1 MRIKNIEL
9 VNYVGIYNGI
19 GKSKVSFSF
28 SDDPIIV
35 IRGDNGSGKSTLLR
49 ALNPFPDD
57 SREIIPGRDGAKYIT
72 YIKDGKEIN
81 ICIKY
86 ISTPKVMKKNM
97 YIIIDG
103 KDINPSGNIS
113 SGKEFIMEL
122 FGIDSQFLYLTGI
135 SSEDRGIADKKPAER
150 KRFINSIL
158 DNIDAYNGFYKILS
172 KKSALYNNLIQSVND
187 KINRISSKIEYS
199 DFKRKL
205 EEINE
210 KILLET
216 NIHDD
221 AVGKLAII
229 EHKLY
234 ELKDTEN
241 AIKNVELKI
250 KDIDNK
256 IWMLENKSK
265 EIENS
270 IPDKYREYCF
280 IKDDNAKL
288 MEIKESLYQKWALV
302 NESLKMT
309 LSNIKDLNTSIIKD
323 KAYID
328 QFNTTED
335 IEAMLKMTEEKLDS
349 YQNYMKTIK
358 DSLNEKQ
365 KKYFS
370 YNLPDVGY
378 TFALANDNFENM
390 KNNID
395 FPTELLKNKLQYNG
409 REKIEK
415 CRKKINNISTKLDDV
430 KYRYNL
436 ISKIKGDN
444 KSVIPKECNLTQC
457 PFYALSD
464 FSHIDSLAIEY
475 KATTDVYNNILAEL
489 KEAELL
495 LKVQEYFNK
504 TVSIIK
510 SNTVAMGIIEKY
522 YGIQLEKDIAEN
534 PWVLE
539 DVLNILS
546 DIAVAKEQF
555 RVYSQYET
563 EYYKTKISYD
573 SIKSKAS
580 NIPIVLER
588 LKESKEK
595 LHNYMEQS
603 SKYQKE
609 KEQLEQE
616 NAEIT
621 ETITK
626 NSNYMR
632 NKDEHDKV
640 LNELRSTL
648 KEEQSVMES
657 KSIIS
662 DYKREREELLNII
675 SEKKENISF
684 LNNRFNEVKNYEN
697 LINEYRR
704 EHDELIRWYDK
715 VETVKKYTSPTTGIQ
730 TVYMNAFM
738 NNVIITVNHLLE
750 LLFDGR
756 FYLTE
761 FIINENEFRI
771 PCYGNGL
778 VNDDISSM
786 STSQIC
792 MLGMVISFA
801 ILYNSSKTYNI
812 IKLDEI
818 DGGLDNNNRIGFIN
832 VLTRLTELIHCE
844 QCFIISH
851 NEEFITNNYI
861 EMR

>member
-205 EEINE
+205 DEINE

-241 AIKNVELKI
+241 AIKTVELKI

-280 IKDDNAKL
+280 LKDDNAKL
-288 MEIKESLYQKWALV
+288 MEIKEAMYQKWALV

-444 KSVIPKECNLTQC
+444 KSVIPKECTLTQC

-464 FSHIDSLAIEY
+464 FSHIDNLAIEY
-475 KATTDVYNNILAEL
+475 EATTAVYNNILAEL

-495 LKVQEYFNK
+495 VKVQEYFNK

-522 YGIQLEKDIAEN
+522 YGIQLEKDITEN

-539 DVLNILS
+539 DILNILS

-851 NEEFITNNYI
+851 NEEFSTNNYI

>member
-241 AIKNVELKI
+241 AIKTVELKI

-280 IKDDNAKL
+280 LKDDNAKL
-288 MEIKESLYQKWALV
+288 MEIKETLYQKWALV

-444 KSVIPKECNLTQC
+444 KSVIPKECTLTQC

-522 YGIQLEKDIAEN
+522 YGIQLEKDITEN

-662 DYKREREELLNII
+662 DYKREHEELLNII

-684 LNNRFNEVKNYEN
+684 LNNRLNEVKNYEN

-851 NEEFITNNYI
+851 NEEFSTNNYI

>member
-205 EEINE
+205 DEINE

-288 MEIKESLYQKWALV
+288 MEIKESMYQKWALV

-390 KNNID
+390 KNNIN

-444 KSVIPKECNLTQC
+444 KSVIPKECTLTQC

-475 KATTDVYNNILAEL
+475 KATTDVYNNLLAEL

-510 SNTVAMGIIEKY
+510 SNTVAMSIIEKY
-522 YGIQLEKDIAEN
+522 YGIQLEKDITEN

-573 SIKSKAS
+573 SIKSKAF

-851 NEEFITNNYI
+851 NEEFSTNNYI